1 MFDDFLVSLSERKLY
16 VFVIS
21 GNHDSPERIAFA
33 SRLISG
39 SGIHL
44 SPVYKGKV
52 EALNIAIAACGAK
65 VSDVHDVEIDYDT
78 SIRGVVYDVEFYYNK
93 QKYEYKIGPDKS
105 IIYSTNGIDD

>member
-1 MFDDFLVSLSERKLY
+1 MYEFGKINKNVRI
-16 VFVIS
+16 VIT
-21 GNHDSPERIAFA
+21 AFA
-33 SRLISG
+33 IVLVITLVVLTYFCFR
-39 SGIHL
+39 
-44 SPVYKGKV
+44 VYKGKV

-65 VSDVHDVEIDYDT
+65 ASDVHDVEIDYDT